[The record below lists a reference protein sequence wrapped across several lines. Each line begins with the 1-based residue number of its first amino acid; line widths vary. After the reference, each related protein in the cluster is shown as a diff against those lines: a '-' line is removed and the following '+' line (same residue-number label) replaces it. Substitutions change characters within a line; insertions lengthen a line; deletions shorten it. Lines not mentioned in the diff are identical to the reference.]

1 MKVSNILKVLIIIA
15 VVLFIL
21 HYFVG
26 LDNLIS
32 KLSDINL
39 DFLTTKL
46 KEFINI
52 LKNSLTWIKEFL
64 SGWKIL
70 SVNNYEIESF

>member
-1 MKVSNILKVLIIIA
+1 MKVSNILKALIIIA

-26 LDNLIS
+26 LDNLIL

-64 SGWKIL
+64 SG
-70 SVNNYEIESF
+70 

>member
-1 MKVSNILKVLIIIA
+1 MKVSNTLKALIIIA

-64 SGWKIL
+64 SG
-70 SVNNYEIESF
+70 

>member
-52 LKNSLTWIKEFL
+52 LKNSLTWIKGFL
-64 SGWKIL
+64 SG
-70 SVNNYEIESF
+70 

>member
-70 SVNNYEIESF
+70 SVDKYEIESF

>member
-15 VVLFIL
+15 IVLFIL

-52 LKNSLTWIKEFL
+52 LKNSLTWIKGFL
-64 SGWKIL
+64 SG
-70 SVNNYEIESF
+70 

>member
-52 LKNSLTWIKEFL
+52 LKNSLTWIKGFL

-70 SVNNYEIESF
+70 SVDNYEIESF

>member
-64 SGWKIL
+64 SG
-70 SVNNYEIESF
+70 

>member
-1 MKVSNILKVLIIIA
+1 MKVSNILKALIIIA

-26 LDNLIS
+26 LDNLIL

-52 LKNSLTWIKEFL
+52 LKNSLTWIKELL
-64 SGWKIL
+64 SC
-70 SVNNYEIESF
+70 

>member
-15 VVLFIL
+15 AVLFIL

-64 SGWKIL
+64 SG
-70 SVNNYEIESF
+70 